1 MKKFMILALVAI
13 LAVLPSCKFISD
25 SELDGLSVVTS
36 DSLVSPDL
44 MTDSRIIQIPD
55 SMFPVKLKDNPKWEG
70 KHFVFAPD
78 ELIKPGSPR
87 IDLTPDETSIWIL
100 DVLAMIASIAKTFV
114 PQLAV
119 LEVILALLSKRK
131 RQNYKDAI
139 AAVVPYDGN
148 VDIVGALVSVA
159 KALGVSHSR
168 PDPVATITPP
178 PAPPAAQPA
187 KV

>member
-1 MKKFMILALVAI
+1 MKKFMILAVLGI
-13 LAVLPSCKFISD
+13 LALMPSCKLIKD
-25 SELDGLSVVTS
+25 SELDGMSVIT
-36 DSLVSPDL
+36 
-44 MTDSRIIQIPD
+44 TDNLLTPETISNPQVIKIPD
-55 SMFPVKLKDNPKWEG
+55 DLFPVKLKDDPKWKD

-78 ELIKPGSPR
+78 ELIKPGAPR
-87 IDLTPDETSIWIL
+87 IDITPDDTTIWIL
-100 DVLAMIASIAKTFV
+100 DVLAMAASVAKTFF

-148 VDIVGALVSVA
+148 VDIVGALASIA

-168 PDPVATITPP
+168 PAPVDATTSPP
-178 PAPPAAQPA
+178 PTTAPAQA
-187 KV
+187 

>member
-13 LAVLPSCKFISD
+13 LAILPSCKFLTD
-25 SELDGLSVVTS
+25 SQLDGLSVVTS
-36 DSLVSPDL
+36 DSLVNPDL
-44 MTDSRIIQIPD
+44 MSDSRIIQIPD
-55 SMFPVKLKDNPKWEG
+55 DMFPVKLKDNPKWQG

-78 ELIKPGSPR
+78 ELIKPDAPR

-100 DVLAMIASIAKTFV
+100 DILAMIASIAKTFV

-119 LEVILALLSKRK
+119 LEVILALISKRK

-148 VDIVGALVSVA
+148 VDVVGALVSVA

-168 PDPVATITPP
+168 PEPVDATTPTPP
-178 PAPPAAQPA
+178 PAAPA
-187 KV
+187 KA

>member
-1 MKKFMILALVAI
+1 MKKFMILAMLGI
-13 LAVLPSCKFISD
+13 LALMSSCKLLKD
-25 SELDGLSVVTS
+25 SELDGMSVVTT
-36 DSLVSPDL
+36 DSLLTPETVKDPQVV
-44 MTDSRIIQIPD
+44 MIPD
-55 SMFPVKLKDNPKWEG
+55 DLFPVSLKDNPKWKG

-78 ELIKPGSPR
+78 ELIKPDAPR

-100 DVLAMIASIAKTFV
+100 DVLAMATGVAKTFF

-119 LEVILALLSKRK
+119 LEIILVALSKRK

-159 KALGVSHSR
+159 KALGISHSR
-168 PDPVATITPP
+168 PDSVATTTATQPNTA
-178 PAPPAAQPA
+178 PAQA
-187 KV
+187 